1 MGWIY
6 LMIAGLLE
14 CCWAVGLKHSN
25 GFTKLWPSAITL
37 VLIAFSLALLSLAM
51 RTIPVGTAY
60 AVWAGIGAAM
70 IAVYGIA
77 FMGEPVNVVRVACI
91 LMIIA
96 SVAGLK
102 YFA

>member
-1 MGWIY
+1 MGWTY
-6 LMIAGLLE
+6 LLIAGLLE
-14 CCWAVGLKHSN
+14 CCWAVGLKYSD

-37 VLIAFSLALLSLAM
+37 VLIVFSLALLSLAM

-60 AVWAGIGAAM
+60 AVWSGIGAAM
-70 IAVYGIA
+70 LAVYGIA